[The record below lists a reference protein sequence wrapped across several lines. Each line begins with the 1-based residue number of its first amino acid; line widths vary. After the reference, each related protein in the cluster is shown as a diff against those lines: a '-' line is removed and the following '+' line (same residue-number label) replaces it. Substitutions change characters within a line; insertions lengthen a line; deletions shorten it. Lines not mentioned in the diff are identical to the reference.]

1 MLVVAGLL
9 FIGITLLAL
18 ASNKHF
24 KLVAFKLSRTKNKVL
39 VQKAMAASGWIV
51 VMLSLVATIY
61 AAMSSSMP
69 ISIALVWWFSLM
81 AAAILGVALVI
92 SEKSTR

>member
-1 MLVVAGLL
+1 
-9 FIGITLLAL
+9 
-18 ASNKHF
+18 
-24 KLVAFKLSRTKNKVL
+24 
-39 VQKAMAASGWIV
+39 MAASGWIV